1 MYILSLVYPEGGV
14 ISTKLPLPLKEG
26 DKATFLGQDTAD
38 KELVW
43 KWTDDGVF
51 ELYADEDD
59 LKQVDDVW
67 AFKVAYA

>member
-1 MYILSLVYPEGGV
+1 M
-14 ISTKLPLPLKEG
+14 PLKEG

-51 ELYADEDD
+51 QLYADEDD
-59 LKQVDDVW
+59 LKQVDDAW